1 MKTAKTVTPKQKD
14 HHTLTYATGIV
25 NDSQVI
31 FNTASFCSTAQYL
44 PMCGVMR
51 QFYDDIVTL
60 NKCDEIEYAFHY
72 VCEFGSETGRQP
84 RLQNSQALELSR
96 IQLADL
102 NNTDTLLFA
111 MLNVSFVRCP
121 GRHWTHEFLACDAQ
135 SDCWARTDAVVS
147 GEWNAHASSW
157 CDASMVSQFL
167 SFVCDLAGQRV
178 PFSLVCDSRAD
189 CVDASD
195 ENFCTYPPCPASK
208 PMQCGVSWQVCFVFS
223 AISLFFYVYIQSC
236 PRPIPLNIS
245 ISRETEA
252 DLCSGMLVLHNTIIH
267 SCIHLICNS
276 KPL

>member
-1 MKTAKTVTPKQKD
+1 MKTAKTAIPKQKD
-14 HHTLTYATGIV
+14 HHTITYAIV

-31 FNTASFCSTAQYL
+31 FNTASFCSTAKYL

-72 VCEFGSETGRQP
+72 VCEFGSETGRQH
-84 RLQNSQALELSR
+84 RSQNSHAPEPSR
-96 IQLADL
+96 IQLADF

-121 GRHWTHEFLACDAQ
+121 GRHWTHEFLACDTQ
-135 SDCWARTDAVVS
+135 SDCWAKTDAVVS

-157 CDASMVSQFL
+157 CDESMASQFL

-223 AISLFFYVYIQSC
+223 AISLSHYV
-236 PRPIPLNIS
+236 
-245 ISRETEA
+245 
-252 DLCSGMLVLHNTIIH
+252 
-267 SCIHLICNS
+267 CIHAHDPFLTAVGKYRLHSVASLAVFGYMQVPCLNF
-276 KPL
+276 KKKCTPL